1 MMRGNKYKHTHTINW
16 HANRL
21 SSEIFEG
28 VCIAWLW
35 KALPSDL
42 GNLRPSQASLPMLYA
57 CICCSNHFRPLPPCL
72 HELTCTHTTESMMI
86 IQHDVYH
93 DPRHVVMRLFV
104 DGVISD
110 DYCHQHVIP
119 ADYCHENVSILCF
132 AHLCNVTESQI
143 GLGVP
148 IPSRLEVRSPF
159 GQALAECEYDA
170 DIVSC
175 QMACSRRLQA

>member
-1 MMRGNKYKHTHTINW
+1 
-16 HANRL
+16 
-21 SSEIFEG
+21 
-28 VCIAWLW
+28 
-35 KALPSDL
+35 
-42 GNLRPSQASLPMLYA
+42 
-57 CICCSNHFRPLPPCL
+57 
-72 HELTCTHTTESMMI
+72 MI

-104 DGVISD
+104 DDVIPD

-119 ADYCHENVSILCF
+119 ADYCHEHVSILCF

-175 QMACSRRLQA
+175 QMACTRRLQA